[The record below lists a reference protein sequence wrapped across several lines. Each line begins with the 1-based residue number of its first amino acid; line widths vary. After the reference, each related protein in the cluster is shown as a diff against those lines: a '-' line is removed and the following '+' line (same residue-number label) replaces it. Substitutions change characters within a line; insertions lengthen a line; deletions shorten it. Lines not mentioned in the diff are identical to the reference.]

1 MAKQFTTKEAK
12 QLLQSHH
19 ALIELLENNC
29 AYADKQ
35 KEEVSSIAANLIARN
50 VFSNYAVNQLLSGN
64 AATSAPADIQQLIRP
79 LYKYIKS
86 LPLSEESKRFQTD
99 TQESINLAMGDLKPG
114 ASGLQ

>member
-29 AYADKQ
+29 AYADRQ

-50 VFSNYAVNQLLSGN
+50 VALCRRID
-64 AATSAPADIQQLIRP
+64 AAS
-79 LYKYIKS
+79 
-86 LPLSEESKRFQTD
+86 
-99 TQESINLAMGDLKPG
+99 
-114 ASGLQ
+114 